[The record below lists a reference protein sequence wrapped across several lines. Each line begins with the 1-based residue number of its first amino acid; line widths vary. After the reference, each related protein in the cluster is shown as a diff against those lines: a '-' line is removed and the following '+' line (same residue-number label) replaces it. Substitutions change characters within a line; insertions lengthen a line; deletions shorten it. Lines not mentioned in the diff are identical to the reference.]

1 MDINY
6 HTYNTIPK
14 LFWRQVTDFSENL
27 SIWEKQ
33 DGLWKSLTWGE
44 YGATSRDVGNALLA
58 SGIQKGDKISLLSQT
73 RPEWVICDMGIIS
86 IGCVTAPI
94 YHSNTNEQVFY
105 IADQSDSIL
114 AIVEDQ
120 EQLDKMLAVWDR
132 LPNIKKIVVMDHY
145 FPSDLPNVYSYES
158 FLALGREY
166 GKKYQDHFEEL
177 IRESQPDDLISFTY
191 TSGTTGDPKAGMYT
205 SKNIIASARY
215 LPSAIGVT
223 PNDFYVCFLPMAHIA
238 ERLVG
243 HFIRFISGH
252 AAAFAESIE
261 DMPQNIRQT
270 GPTVVFGTPRVWEK
284 FYAKIMTGIGDATWL
299 QKKIYHWAIGVGK
312 ATSDNKIAGV
322 NSHVWLKLKTRIAR
336 FLILDKIK
344 DIFGG
349 NIRCM
354 LTGAA
359 PISKEIIHFFNWV
372 GLEVYEAYGMTETS
386 GVITTQSEGKTK
398 IGSVG
403 LPIEGTELKI
413 MDDGEICCRGDQ
425 NIQSYY
431 KNEEATN
438 ELLKPDGE
446 GGFWLH
452 TGDVG
457 HIDEEGYLF
466 ITDRKKDIIITAGG
480 KNVAPQNIENLMKT
494 SPYVSQAMVIGD
506 KKPYLTMLV
515 TLDEDEITKFARDR
529 KILYQDLGDLTKKDE
544 VIDLLNHVVKE
555 KNSALASY
563 ESIKKFRILEEELD
577 QDKDEVTPTLKVKRK
592 VVTANN
598 QDLID
603 SMYSKK

>member
-1 MDINY
+1 MQIDYNI
-6 HTYNTIPK
+6 YNTISK
-14 LFWRQVTDFSENL
+14 LFWRQVTDFSDNI

-44 YGATSRDVGNALLA
+44 YGAISRDIGNALLA
-58 SGIQKGDKISLLSQT
+58 SGIRKGDKISILSQT
-73 RPEWVICDMGIIS
+73 RPEWVMCDMGIIS

-120 EQLDKMLAVWDR
+120 EQLDKILAIWDQ
-132 LPNIKKIVVMDHY
+132 LTNIKKIIVFDHY
-145 FPSDLPNVYSYES
+145 YPTDLPNVYSLKS
-158 FLALGREY
+158 FIELGREY
-166 GKKYQDHFEEL
+166 EKTHENQFEEL
-177 IRESQPDDLISFTY
+177 IISSQPDDLISFTY

-205 SKNIIASARY
+205 SRNIIACAKY
-215 LPSAIGVT
+215 LPDAISVT
-223 PNDFYVCFLPMAHIA
+223 ADDFYVCFLPMAHIA

-243 HFIRFISGH
+243 HFNRLIAGN

-284 FYAKIMTGIGDATWL
+284 FYAKIMTGIGDATWF
-299 QKKIYHWAIGVGK
+299 QKKIFHWAIGVGK
-312 ATSDNKIAGV
+312 SASDNKIAGIHS
-322 NSHVWLKLKTRIAR
+322 NIWLKLKTRIAR

-403 LPIEGTELKI
+403 LPIEGTEIKI

-425 NIQSYY
+425 NIQGYY

-480 KNVAPQNIENLMKT
+480 KNIAPQNIENLMKT

-529 KILYQDLGDLTKKDE
+529 RILYQDLGDLTKKEE
-544 VIDLLNHVVKE
+544 VIDLLNHVIKE
-555 KNSALASY
+555 KNKELASF

-577 QDKDEVTPTLKVKRK
+577 QNKDEVTPTLKVKRK
-592 VVTANN
+592 VVKENN
-598 QDLID
+598 LNLING
-603 SMYSKK
+603 MYSGK

>member
-1 MDINY
+1 
-6 HTYNTIPK
+6 
-14 LFWRQVTDFSENL
+14 
-27 SIWEKQ
+27 
-33 DGLWKSLTWGE
+33 
-44 YGATSRDVGNALLA
+44 
-58 SGIQKGDKISLLSQT
+58 
-73 RPEWVICDMGIIS
+73 
-86 IGCVTAPI
+86 
-94 YHSNTNEQVFY
+94 
-105 IADQSDSIL
+105 
-114 AIVEDQ
+114 
-120 EQLDKMLAVWDR
+120 
-132 LPNIKKIVVMDHY
+132 
-145 FPSDLPNVYSYES
+145 
-158 FLALGREY
+158 
-166 GKKYQDHFEEL
+166 
-177 IRESQPDDLISFTY
+177 
-191 TSGTTGDPKAGMYT
+191 
-205 SKNIIASARY
+205 
-215 LPSAIGVT
+215 
-223 PNDFYVCFLPMAHIA
+223 
-238 ERLVG
+238 
-243 HFIRFISGH
+243 
-252 AAAFAESIE
+252 
-261 DMPQNIRQT
+261 
-270 GPTVVFGTPRVWEK
+270 
-284 FYAKIMTGIGDATWL
+284 
-299 QKKIYHWAIGVGK
+299 
-312 ATSDNKIAGV
+312 
-322 NSHVWLKLKTRIAR
+322 
-336 FLILDKIK
+336 
-344 DIFGG
+344 
-349 NIRCM
+349 
-354 LTGAA
+354 
-359 PISKEIIHFFNWV
+359 
-372 GLEVYEAYGMTETS
+372 
-386 GVITTQSEGKTK
+386 
-398 IGSVG
+398 
-403 LPIEGTELKI
+403 

-457 HIDEEGYLF
+457 HIDEDGYLF